1 MDFKRILFLVGQVPR
16 IIRLLRELW
25 VVFKGASDEDVIK
38 LLEDVDRVNKQ
49 LRMAKTSDERS
60 EAAARI
66 SDLLRRM

>member
-1 MDFKRILFLVGQVPR
+1 MDFKRILFIVGQVPR
-16 IIRLLRELW
+16 IIRLLKELW
-25 VVFKGASDEDVIK
+25 VVFKGASDDDVIK